1 MSEEKKPNTFFGDL
15 SKRLKAAI
23 AGLNEI
29 DSKLLPKILERVAAA
44 TFSADGM
51 SAAFTEAQ
59 KQQLASKLNIN
70 PELMQLC
77 VDASVYIFGKA
88 IYNNASSKVFTS
100 SLQDIGLTAEVA
112 ALFVGLWKASRSQV
126 VTQLADQSL
135 GGPYI
140 LKDCQWQL
148 GFKTAEANLGVQQE
162 TRAIFDFALAN
173 VDDAQDESNFT
184 VEFTHPE
191 LYEFFK
197 HLDNIQRA
205 IDTAGS

>member
-173 VDDAQDESNFT
+173 VDDEQDESNFT

>member
-23 AGLNEI
+23 SGLNEI

-162 TRAIFDFALAN
+162 TRAIFDFALSN
-173 VDDAQDESNFT
+173 VDDEQDENNFT

>member
-1 MSEEKKPNTFFGDL
+1 MSEEKKSNTFFGDL

-23 AGLNEI
+23 AGINDI
-29 DSKLLPKILERVAAA
+29 DLKLLPKILERVAAS

-51 SAAFTEAQ
+51 SAAFTESQ
-59 KQQLASKLNIN
+59 KQQLATKLKIN

-88 IYNNASSKVFTS
+88 IYNNASSKVFTAN
-100 SLQDIGLTAEVA
+100 LVEIGLKEEVA
-112 ALFVGLWKASRSQV
+112 ALFVDLWKASRSDV
-126 VTQLADQSL
+126 VTRLADQSL

-140 LKDCQWQL
+140 LKECQWQL

-162 TRAIFDFALAN
+162 TRAIFDFSTVN
-173 VDDAQDESNFT
+173 VDDAEDKSDFT

-191 LYEFFK
+191 LYQFFR